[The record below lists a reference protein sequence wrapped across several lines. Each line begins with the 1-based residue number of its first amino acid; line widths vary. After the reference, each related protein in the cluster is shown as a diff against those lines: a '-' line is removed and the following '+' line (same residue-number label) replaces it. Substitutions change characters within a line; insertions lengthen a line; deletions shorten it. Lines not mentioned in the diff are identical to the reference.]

1 MKIGIF
7 KKIFPSVIGKDLAK
21 INKMT
26 EDLLFEGIKMDQ
38 SQFYLINLSPDPSM
52 NELLVYYLKSEET
65 KVGSSEEQD
74 IRLFGVGIKSDH
86 CLLEREA
93 GHVYI
98 VPSAGANTCINGL
111 EKTERTRLRHGDRI
125 LWGSNNFF
133 RAHCPATEDERTAGL
148 ESFDWANAQEEVL
161 MSSNRAVFSRMMN
174 QLEQKY
180 QEEKLEAQLREG
192 ELDQA
197 LDEAK
202 HTEFKASLERL
213 KAGLLKASEMVRQAN
228 FLASELQRPVKYS
241 GILPSSTFNIISY
254 I

>member
-1 MKIGIF
+1 
-7 KKIFPSVIGKDLAK
+7 
-21 INKMT
+21 
-26 EDLLFEGIKMDQ
+26 MDH

-74 IRLFGVGIKSDH
+74 IRLFGVGIKPEH
-86 CLLEREA
+86 CVIEREG
-93 GHVYI
+93 GHI
-98 VPSAGANTCINGL
+98 NIIPSPGANTCINGL
-111 EKTERTRLRHGDRI
+111 EKIEKTRLRHGDRI

-133 RAHCPATEDERTAGL
+133 RAHCPATEDERTAGM

-161 MSSNRAVFSRMMN
+161 MSSNRDVFSKMMN

-180 QEEKLEAQLREG
+180 HQEKMEARMRDG
-192 ELDQA
+192 EPGDLDQK
-197 LDEAK
+197 K

-241 GILPSSTFNIISY
+241 GIRFSYINIIISTY
-254 I
+254 LSLREILIMHYG

>member
-1 MKIGIF
+1 
-7 KKIFPSVIGKDLAK
+7 
-21 INKMT
+21 
-26 EDLLFEGIKMDQ
+26 MDH

-74 IRLFGVGIKSDH
+74 IRLFGVGIKPDH
-86 CLLEREA
+86 CVIEREG
-93 GHVYI
+93 GHI
-98 VPSAGANTCINGL
+98 NILPSPGANTCINGL
-111 EKTERTRLRHGDRI
+111 EKSERTRLRHGDRI

-241 GILPSSTFNIISY
+241 GIIHHHHHLSLITETNSN
-254 I
+254 